1 MPKLLS
7 ITDGDAQPN
16 RQDDGNQIHPG
27 VMCDG
32 CEGSIRGLRYKCLVC
47 PDFDLCKIC
56 EGKGM
61 HIQHD
66 MMKITTPGGLPGFPG
81 FPFGQQGPHGSQGV
95 SEIPL
100 CIMDVFMLLRSS
112 ADFLKIQIKKKKKEE
127 RKQSFNTIRMLLGLD
142 PRIKTH
148 ALTGLI
154 SKCSK
159 CLQRFSPDKNKL
171 S

>member
-1 MPKLLS
+1 MPELLS
-7 ITDGDAQPN
+7 IADGDAQPN

-66 MMKITTPGGLPGFPG
+66 MMKITTPCGLPGFPG
-81 FPFGQQGPHGSQGV
+81 FPFGQPGPHGPQGV
-95 SEIPL
+95 SEITL
-100 CIMDVFMLLRSS
+100 CMLDVFMLLRPS
-112 ADFLKIQIKKKKKEE
+112 ADFKKKIKKMK
-127 RKQSFNTIRMLLGLD
+127 
-142 PRIKTH
+142 
-148 ALTGLI
+148 
-154 SKCSK
+154 
-159 CLQRFSPDKNKL
+159 KNKENNIL
-171 S
+171 GTL